1 MNKTYFNIKNAIVA
15 TSLSFLM
22 NAPILAETLQVSWS
36 DSSSNEDG
44 FIVEKRLLANGEFE
58 SISTLAANV
67 SSYTDSDVI
76 LDETY
81 CYRII
86 AYNQAGESPSEE
98 SCLAVIDESETDI
111 ITPKIP
117 SKSTDPIY
125 SYTDISIIHQFISKP
140 TTIELDDKKFYSF
153 KNDETYNEFYSDS
166 SIYNTEF
173 YVDNGQAKEYSRDYF
188 VFQENGNDLVNGYT
202 YMGFNS
208 NNKLSFDMKSNGGKQ
223 VATLYMQAGVW
234 TNETSSIVV
243 TVGDTEQYI
252 TLPKGY
258 SWQYIS
264 VDITFDGTVPITIT
278 TDKDQGGYSGLMF
291 AGIVINDPVFI
302 EEVDIEEPIQYAS
315 LLSVDTGVDTTID
328 VSSVEFTTY
337 AMQKGN
343 DEFSDASVESIS
355 YFGTNRTSSNTYK
368 FITQN
373 DVTHSGYKLMSWN
386 EENGVT
392 IKLESGESQIN
403 IVSLYFSAGAWSRET
418 ALIEVIINDQS
429 EFIELSSGYSWKKMK
444 VDIEFEGELNLS
456 IRPSGILGG
465 YSAFKFAGLTLY

>member
-1 MNKTYFNIKNAIVA
+1 MNKTYFNIKSAIVA

-22 NAPILAETLQVSWS
+22 NVPIFAETLQVSWS

-58 SISTLAANV
+58 IISTLTANV
-67 SSYTDSDVI
+67 SSYIDSDVI

-98 SCLAVIDESETDI
+98 SCLAVIGENDVEP
-111 ITPKIP
+111 ITPKTGG
-117 SKSTDPIY
+117 KASTPEY
-125 SYTDISIIHQFISKP
+125 TYTDITISHQFISKP
-140 TTIELDDKKFYSF
+140 SAIEIGDKKLYSF
-153 KNDETYNEFYSDS
+153 KSDETYNESYSDS
-166 SIYNTEF
+166 SIENAEF
-173 YVDNGQAKEYSRDYF
+173 YTESGRVKEYSRDYF
-188 VFQENGNDLVNGYT
+188 SFQKNSNELVNGYVH
-202 YMGFNS
+202 MGFNS
-208 NNKLSFDMKSNGGKQ
+208 GNKLSFDIESNGAKQ

-234 TNETSSIVV
+234 TNEASSIVV

-252 TLPKGY
+252 TLPRGY

-264 VDITFDGTVPITIT
+264 VDITFDGTAPVTIS

-291 AGIVINDPVFI
+291 AGIVINDPVFL
-302 EEVDIEEPIQYAS
+302 EEVDIEEAIQYAS

-337 AMQKGN
+337 TMQKGN
-343 DEFSDASVESIS
+343 DDFSDASVESIS

-373 DVTHSGYKLMSWN
+373 DVTYSGYKSMNWN

-418 ALIEVIINDQS
+418 AMIEVVINGES